1 MGERGQALGQGV
13 VMTAAIMDGRK
24 LSEEIKSNIRN
35 EVELIKK
42 DGIEPCLAT
51 VLVGEDPASKIYLKI
66 KHKNCEEVGIKS
78 RNYQLPAEIVEE
90 RLIEFIRELNKDE
103 SIHGILL
110 QLPLPKQLDGYE
122 VISAISPDKDV
133 DGLHP
138 YNVGNLASKRYNLIP
153 CTPEGIMVMLS
164 RHKINLD
171 GKHAVVIGRSELVG
185 RPVSKLLSHT
195 DPLEMLLFNIDTL
208 LLNSSTTV
216 TTCHSRTRNL
226 DKIARDADI
235 LISAVGRRFVS
246 NISSSRKF
254 FEYSLSLFNSFGY
267 YPDSSKRF
275 EKDGFVVT
283 KRMVKKNAVVI
294 DVGVNKIEGKIYGDV
309 DFENVKKKA
318 GYITPNPGGVGPM
331 TVTILLHNTL
341 IATSKQTNHE
351 LNYDIKKLF
360 GA

>member
-1 MGERGQALGQGV
+1 
-13 VMTAAIMDGRK
+13 MTAVLMDGRK
-24 LSEEIKSNIRN
+24 LSEEIKSDIKN
-35 EVELIKK
+35 EVESFKK

-66 KHKNCEEVGIKS
+66 KHRNCEEVGIKS
-78 RNYQLPAEIVEE
+78 KNYQLPEEIVEE
-90 RLIEFIRELNKDE
+90 NLIGFIKELNKDE

-110 QLPLPKQLDGYE
+110 QLPLPKQLDGYR

-164 RHKINLD
+164 RYKIDID

-185 RPVSKLLSHT
+185 RPVSKLLLYT
-195 DPLEMLLFNIDTL
+195 DPLEMLLFSTDTL
-208 LLNSSTTV
+208 LLNSNATV
-216 TTCHSRTRNL
+216 TTCHSKTKNL
-226 DKIARDADI
+226 DRITRDADI
-235 LISAVGRRFVS
+235 LISAVGRRYTAS
-246 NISSSRKF
+246 LSSSRKF
-254 FEYSLSLFNSFGY
+254 FERSLGLFNSFGY
-267 YPDSSKRF
+267 YPDFSKRF
-275 EKDGFVVT
+275 EKDGFIIT

-294 DVGVNKIEGKIYGDV
+294 DVGVNKIQGKIYGDV

-341 IATSKQTNHE
+341 MATSKQTMHE
-351 LNYDIKKLF
+351 LKHDIRKLF
-360 GA
+360 GHE